1 VARRLIECVPNFS
14 EGRNRDVVDQIADAI
29 AGGGSVAILGRTM
42 DPDHNRCVI
51 TFAGTPDA
59 VIAAALRGVAVA
71 VDRIDLN
78 RHSGVHPRL
87 GAADVIPFV
96 PVSGVSIDECVDIA
110 RRAGSEIWRTLG
122 VPVYFYE
129 AAATR
134 PERTRL
140 ENVRRGGWEAIRV
153 GTLNNLAQRPDIGGP
168 ELHPTAGA
176 CIVGAREFLI
186 AFNVNLHS
194 DDVRVA
200 QQIARAIRESSGGMR
215 YVKALGLPLESRGQV
230 QVSMNLT
237 NFEKTPLHIVMEAV
251 RVEAKKH
258 AVEIAGT
265 EIIGLVPKAAIESA
279 AKFYLN
285 CENFTPELVIEN
297 RLVDALER

>member
-1 VARRLIECVPNFS
+1 
-14 EGRNRDVVDQIADAI
+14 
-29 AGGGSVAILGRTM
+29 
-42 DPDHNRCVI
+42 
-51 TFAGTPDA
+51 
-59 VIAAALRGVAVA
+59 
-71 VDRIDLN
+71 
-78 RHSGVHPRL
+78 
-87 GAADVIPFV
+87 
-96 PVSGVSIDECVDIA
+96 
-110 RRAGSEIWRTLG
+110 
-122 VPVYFYE
+122 
-129 AAATR
+129 
-134 PERTRL
+134 
-140 ENVRRGGWEAIRV
+140 
-153 GTLNNLAQRPDIGGP
+153 
-168 ELHPTAGA
+168 
-176 CIVGAREFLI
+176 
-186 AFNVNLHS
+186 
-194 DDVRVA
+194 
-200 QQIARAIRESSGGMR
+200 MR